1 MHSAEESPAGIEE
14 KAIKVLIVED
24 DPGNTKLVRLMLS
37 KSVQPYE
44 AEVAGNIATAIKR
57 MHDDAFD
64 TTLLD
69 LGLPDSQ
76 GTDTVLRVHTE
87 CPEVPII
94 VLTGLDDE
102 ETGIR
107 AVQIGAQDYLV
118 KGAVD
123 SNLLTRSIRYAI
135 ARKRAEEEIKASLR
149 EKEELLREI
158 HHRVKN
164 NLQIISSLLKMQ
176 AMRIEDRKIVDALL
190 DSRSRVQTMALIHT
204 QLCQSENIAQV
215 EMGNTISKLVEDL
228 LQIYVKEET
237 NISFVVTAEGVNLP
251 ISQAI
256 PLGLII
262 NELVSNALKYAFRD
276 TEKGSIEISMSASAG
291 DFIELTV
298 RDDGIGIPEDFE
310 ISKTQTLGL
319 KLVKNLAER
328 QLNGEISVNRDKGT
342 RFCVKYNKSILY
354 GGNDE

>member
-1 MHSAEESPAGIEE
+1 MASMHNAEESPAGIEK

-24 DPGNTKLVRLMLS
+24 DPGDAKLVRRMLS
-37 KSVQPYE
+37 ESAHPYE
-44 AEVAGNIATAIKR
+44 AEVVDSIASAIER

-64 TTLLD
+64 TALLD
-69 LGLPDSQ
+69 MGLPDSH

-87 CPEVPII
+87 CPDIPII

-107 AVQIGAQDYLV
+107 AVKIGAQDYLV

-123 SNLLTRSIRYAI
+123 SNLLTRTIRYAI
-135 ARKRAEEEIKASLR
+135 ERKRAEAVIRASLH

-164 NLQIISSLLKMQ
+164 NLQIISSLLDMQ
-176 AMRIEDRKIVDALL
+176 VMRTEDEKVVDALL
-190 DSRSRVQTMALIHT
+190 DSRSRIQTMALIHT
-204 QLCQSENIAQV
+204 QLYQSEDLAQV

-237 NISFVVTAEGVNLP
+237 KVSSVVTAEGVLLP
-251 ISQAI
+251 ISQAV

-262 NELVSNALKYAFRD
+262 NELVSNALKYAFAD
-276 TEKGSIEISMSASAG
+276 TKKGRIEISMRELAG
-291 DFIELTV
+291 DFIVLTV
-298 RDDGIGIPEDFE
+298 KDDGIGIPGDFE
-310 ISKTQTLGL
+310 LAKTQTLGL
-319 KLVKNLAER
+319 KLVRTLAER
-328 QLNGEISVNRDKGT
+328 QLKGELTLNRDEGT
-342 RFCVKYNKSILY
+342 KFYIKYNKSNLI
-354 GGNDE
+354 